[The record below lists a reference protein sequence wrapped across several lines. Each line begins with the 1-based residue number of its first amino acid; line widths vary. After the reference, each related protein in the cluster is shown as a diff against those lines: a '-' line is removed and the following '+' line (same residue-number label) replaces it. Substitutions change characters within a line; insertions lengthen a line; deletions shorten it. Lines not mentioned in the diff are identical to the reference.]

1 MDAGSDLS
9 PERRPYPGRVP
20 QLRLALAQ
28 LDTRVGDLGANAA
41 LIRRWVAQAAAAGAH
56 LVAFPELALTGYPV
70 EDLALRRSFVAASR
84 LAVARLAADL
94 DADGFGGVAVV
105 VGYLDA
111 LDTDLDDAR
120 PLVPGVAVDAGGPQ
134 NRVAVLWHGAV
145 VATTAKQHLP
155 NYGVFDEFRYFVPG
169 RELTV
174 LRLHGVDVALA
185 ICEDL
190 WHAEGRVAAAG
201 AAGAGLLLVV
211 NGSPY
216 ETGKGPARL
225 DLIRRAAAR
234 SGATL
239 AYLNKVGGQDELV
252 FDGQSVVVD
261 PTGALVARAPQF
273 EEGSLVVDLDLP
285 PAVEAPTDLP
295 GDREAT
301 AAGLPVRR
309 VLLSADPLPAWP
321 AGTPPIAPVLDAE
334 EEVYRSLVT
343 GLRSYVR
350 GNRFRSVVLA
360 LSGGIDSAL
369 VAALAVDAVGADAV
383 HAVAMPSV
391 YSSAHSLTDAE
402 DLARR
407 TGLHYS
413 VVPIAPMVSAFLD
426 SLHLTGTAEENLQSR
441 VRGTTLMGLSNSAGH
456 LVLATGNKSEL
467 AVGYSTIYGDAV
479 GGFAPLKDV
488 PKTLVWA
495 LARWRNKDAEQRGEI
510 PPIPE
515 NSISKPPSAELA
527 PGQMDTDSLPPYEIL
542 DAVLDGYIVHDLGVA
557 ELVAAGFARELVE
570 RIVRLVD
577 GAEWKRRQYP
587 PGPKISIKAF
597 GRDRRLPI
605 TNAWRE
611 GR

>member
-1 MDAGSDLS
+1 M
-9 PERRPYPGRVP
+9 VP

-28 LDTRVGDLGANAA
+28 LDTRVGDLAANAA

-84 LAVARLAADL
+84 RAVARLAADL
-94 DADGFGGVAVV
+94 DADGFGGLAVV

-111 LDTDLDDAR
+111 LDSDLDDAR
-120 PLVPGVAVDAGGPQ
+120 PLKPGVAVDAGGPQ
-134 NRVAVLWHGAV
+134 NRVAVLWHGV
-145 VATTAKQHLP
+145 VAATTAKQHLP
-155 NYGVFDEFRYFVPG
+155 NYGVFDESRYFVPG

-225 DLIRRAAAR
+225 DLIRRAATR

-285 PAVEAPTDLP
+285 PAVDERVDAPDVARRP
-295 GDREAT
+295 GATAT
-301 AAGLPVRR
+301 AAGLPVHR
-309 VLLSADPLPAWP
+309 VLLSADPLPPWP
-321 AGTPPIAPVLDAE
+321 AGTPPVAAVLDAE

-391 YSSAHSLTDAE
+391 YSTDHSLTDAE

-413 VVPIAPMVSAFLD
+413 VIPIAPMVSAFLD
-426 SLHLTGTAEENLQSR
+426 SLQLTGTAEENLQSR

-510 PPIPE
+510 APIPE

-557 ELVAAGFARELVE
+557 ELVAAGFDRELVE
-570 RIVRLVD
+570 RIVRLAD

-587 PGPKISIKAF
+587 LGPKISVKAF
-597 GRDRRLPI
+597 GRDRRLPV